1 MLQNQDISK
10 QLKVDMLIAT
20 TGGDLPKIGKVQAI
34 PSDPKLHSIIS
45 VHWMVQERA
54 PHKPKWQRYFRP
66 KSGATALGNVAIQDI
81 ILYGFDLT
89 KNGALKKQSREYLQ
103 KACSSSS

>member
-20 TGGDLPKIGKVQAI
+20 TGGDLPKIGKV
-34 PSDPKLHSIIS
+34 PKLHSVIS

-66 KSGATALGNVAIQDI
+66 KSGTTALGNVAIQDI